1 MDERSWHT
9 KHVSWPVAADLFP
22 YVPAGHR
29 LHPEEPSDDL
39 KDPGGHAT
47 QAPVP
52 SRVCPWPHWAR
63 GIGAGVE
70 VDGEDDDNIDAEG
83 VVIAALHQGTEVD
96 DGNSDADSM
105 VCGFTGNDVGAG
117 VHVLT

>member
-39 KDPGGHAT
+39 KDPGG
-47 QAPVP
+47 
-52 SRVCPWPHWAR
+52 RVK
-63 GIGAGVE
+63 
-70 VDGEDDDNIDAEG
+70 
-83 VVIAALHQGTEVD
+83 
-96 DGNSDADSM
+96 
-105 VCGFTGNDVGAG
+105 
-117 VHVLT
+117 

>member
-1 MDERSWHT
+1 M
-9 KHVSWPVAADLFP
+9 
-22 YVPAGHR
+22 PAGHR

-52 SRVCPWPHWAR
+52 SRVCPWPHGAR

-70 VDGEDDDNIDAEG
+70 VNGEGDDNIAAE
-83 VVIAALHQGTEVD
+83 VVIVAFQPGTEVD
-96 DGNSDADSM
+96 DGNSAADNV
-105 VCGFTGNDVGAG
+105 VCGLTVDDVGAG
-117 VHVLT
+117 VQIMT